1 MTTKFVGAATLTS
14 LALLL
19 STTYALAEPMTSGR
33 PAAVLKDSQC
43 QEVWSAAAVKEDT
56 LPKKDAVPYVVNFTL
71 TDANHDEQISKG
83 EFERACKKG
92 LVQYANH

>member
-19 STTYALAEPMTSGR
+19 SATYALAEPMTSGR

-43 QEVWSAAAVKEDT
+43 QKVWSAAAVKEDT

>member
-1 MTTKFVGAATLTS
+1 MT
-14 LALLL
+14 
-19 STTYALAEPMTSGR
+19 ER

-43 QEVWSAAAVKEDT
+43 QAVWSTAAMKDDT
-56 LPKKDAVPYVVNFTL
+56 LSKKDAVPYVVNFAL
-71 TDANHDEQISKG
+71 TDANHDAQISKG

>member
-19 STTYALAEPMTSGR
+19 SATYALAEPMTSGR

-56 LPKKDAVPYVVNFTL
+56 LPKKDAVPYVVNYA
-71 TDANHDEQISKG
+71 DQCEPRRANLEG
-83 EFERACKKG
+83 
-92 LVQYANH
+92 